1 MSVLWPILCIVLY
14 CACTCTAVLW
24 LEWWTYDGI
33 SGPSFWGLINPEWA
47 LCNQVRGRRIE
58 DGHIDRSLQGLRQS
72 PIDLVPSELLYD
84 PGLEEV
90 FITPNKVQGKV
101 FNTGHTATFK
111 VSRDRHLQSYICN
124 ACCYPVL
131 IHYTF
136 KN

>member
-1 MSVLWPILCIVLY
+1 VN
-14 CACTCTAVLW
+14 W

-47 LCNQVRGRRIE
+47 LCNQVSERRV
-58 DGHIDRSLQGLRQS
+58 DDHIDRSLQGLRQS

-111 VSRDRHLQSYICN
+111 VYNERQEISFTVPNLLPW
-124 ACCYPVL
+124 CYPV
-131 IHYTF
+131 IIVRNF
-136 KN
+136 AG